1 VCVLEWQWAIVIQGN
16 LTRKYYG
23 FIGSREIP
31 LAKNIHMSNLTSK
44 IIVGAVYPRIDR
56 LMS

>member
-1 VCVLEWQWAIVIQGN
+1 VLEWQWAIVIQGN

-31 LAKNIHMSNLTSK
+31 LAKNIHMSNLT
-44 IIVGAVYPRIDR
+44 
-56 LMS
+56 